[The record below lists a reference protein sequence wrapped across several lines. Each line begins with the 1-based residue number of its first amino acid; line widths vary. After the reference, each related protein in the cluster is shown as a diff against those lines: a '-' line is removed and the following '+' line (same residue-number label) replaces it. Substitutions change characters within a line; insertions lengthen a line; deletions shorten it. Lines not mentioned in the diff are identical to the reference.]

1 MLDVQSFLS
10 DVKSGVESL
19 LKESITAE
27 LIDLKRVA
35 HDFISR
41 SEEDLKRW
49 TELLALGQITEA
61 DYRSLVKGIRG
72 LGEIT
77 ALKELGLGKA
87 KMDALKRGITET
99 IVGSALRL
107 INT

>member
-1 MLDVQSFLS
+1 MFDVELFIS
-10 DVKSGVESL
+10 DVKSGVVSL
-19 LKESITAE
+19 LKQSLATEVH
-27 LIDLKRVA
+27 DLKLVA
-35 HDFISR
+35 QDFIGR

-49 TELLALGQITEA
+49 TVLFAQDQITEA

-87 KMDALKRGITET
+87 KLDALKRGITET

-107 INT
+107 ISA